1 MSPELTIDLFVLF
14 QICETLFKVQH
25 CLHKFGKFKP
35 QIGVNWA
42 ILSKYGFCWRIV
54 E

>member
-35 QIGVNWA
+35 HDRGKLGDSI
-42 ILSKYGFCWRIV
+42 
-54 E
+54 